1 MVVRLN
7 LEFQQPRERV
17 EERLSSLLADYGL
30 ERDASAGETL
40 LFKNTRPL
48 PLLNFGS
55 GPFALCRSVL
65 VKSQLL
71 TGSSVPSVRVQ
82 LTCQLRLYALVA
94 TMLVGL
100 GLGVIHALTGR
111 PDLGVITCA
120 FVVVGVLV
128 VVMLTLVRIRSI
140 VSRHLSAQS

>member
-100 GLGVIHALTGR
+100 GL
-111 PDLGVITCA
+111 ITCA